1 MPIQKKEVFVN
12 ELELGV
18 FIAELDRP
26 WTDTPFIFQ
35 GFILDNEEQ
44 LETLKKYC
52 KKVVID
58 LEKGSDLPD
67 RSQLKAG
74 PITAGRATAG
84 PVTAGGRAKSVL
96 ATIKRT
102 VIYEE
107 KVTVDAEL
115 PAARAARARTQ
126 TVLQDM
132 FDTLQSGRALDAS
145 RVREAVASMTDSVV
159 RNPDAMLLIAKL
171 KQQSAHALDRAL
183 GVSIYMIT
191 FGRFLQLPREQLDLL
206 GMLGL
211 LQDVGKTRVPEEV
224 LNKKGPLSKVELAL
238 CRSHVEHSAAILA
251 ESPGLPPELP
261 ALAALHHERHDGSG
275 YYKGM
280 KGEEIGLFGSI
291 AGMVDCFDALTQT
304 RPYSEAMAPSNAL
317 NMLYGWRG
325 GQFDGPLVEQFIQC
339 IGIFP
344 VGAIV
349 ELNSGEIGIVIA
361 QNLVRR
367 LQPRVM
373 VVLDAKGS
381 PKKPQLILDLSKEP
395 RMDAETPYRIKRTL
409 EKGSIA
415 VDPSEFFL

>member
-1 MPIQKKEVFVN
+1 
-12 ELELGV
+12 
-18 FIAELDRP
+18 
-26 WTDTPFIFQ
+26 
-35 GFILDNEEQ
+35 
-44 LETLKKYC
+44 
-52 KKVVID
+52 
-58 LEKGSDLPD
+58 
-67 RSQLKAG
+67 
-74 PITAGRATAG
+74 
-84 PVTAGGRAKSVL
+84 
-96 ATIKRT
+96 
-102 VIYEE
+102 
-107 KVTVDAEL
+107 
-115 PAARAARARTQ
+115 
-126 TVLQDM
+126 M

-224 LNKKGPLSKVELAL
+224 LNKKGPLNKVELAL